1 MKEYNY
7 NKDEVI
13 IETRY
18 NELGEDYKV
27 YYENKKYLFGLFSI
41 RGDKIQNGIV
51 LIISH
56 ETYYKKTIVQNGW
69 RIKDEIWIDNKKK
82 KVTRHFD
89 EKISKKK
96 KTITNKLIKDDE
108 THKKK
113 TQVRLINKD
122 LYNGWDQ
129 SSRDILSRLP
139 EKLRKETI
147 HHLNK
152 HRDKQSFKGKYERS
166 KWIPHNLLEFKSENG
181 LYYFKNKIFNGFVIR
196 DTFENGKPRNII
208 EYKNGIEG
216 GVLKLFYENG
226 YLWVD
231 GFEFE
236 GLPDGLTKMYKENGL
251 LNNEITFDNGN
262 PIKSKWYYDNG
273 KVKREEDEKGL
284 KKCWDENG
292 NEIECED

>member
-1 MKEYNY
+1 M
-7 NKDEVI
+7 
-13 IETRY
+13 
-18 NELGEDYKV
+18 
-27 YYENKKYLFGLFSI
+27 
-41 RGDKIQNGIV
+41 
-51 LIISH
+51 
-56 ETYYKKTIVQNGW
+56 
-69 RIKDEIWIDNKKK
+69 
-82 KVTRHFD
+82 
-89 EKISKKK
+89 
-96 KTITNKLIKDDE
+96 
-108 THKKK
+108 
-113 TQVRLINKD
+113 
-122 LYNGWDQ
+122 
-129 SSRDILSRLP
+129 
-139 EKLRKETI
+139 
-147 HHLNK
+147 
-152 HRDKQSFKGKYERS
+152 
-166 KWIPHNLLEFKSENG
+166 
-181 LYYFKNKIFNGFVIR
+181 YYFKNKIFNGFVIR